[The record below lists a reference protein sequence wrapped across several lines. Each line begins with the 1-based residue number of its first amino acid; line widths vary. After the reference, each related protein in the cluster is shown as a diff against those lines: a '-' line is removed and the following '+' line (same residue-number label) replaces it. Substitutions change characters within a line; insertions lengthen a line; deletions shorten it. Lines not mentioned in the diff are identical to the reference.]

1 MSPPVLGSCSL
12 PETPP
17 EVSLSQ
23 CSLLIPR
30 KKLRVSLP
38 GPWSP
43 LGLLLGLG
51 RPPGRASGV
60 HLVQPE
66 VLCLLWC
73 PLLPEKPGVSGR
85 GGGGSPAPYHS
96 PEALCMVPR
105 WEVSHGKRALGK
117 NGPDLQRRRRAR
129 RLGLSPHG
137 GIGQSGWGGVLCG
150 WHRVWELH
158 PGMFSKRSDGGIPTR
173 FQDFILP
180 PLELGWGERWAAEW
194 TLWALG
200 AGSWGLNPGPP
211 LSGLDQLS
219 FRDPG
224 S

>member
-1 MSPPVLGSCSL
+1 M
-12 PETPP
+12 PP

-85 GGGGSPAPYHS
+85 GGGGPLPPTIPLKHFAWFPDGRCHMGS
-96 PEALCMVPR
+96 VP
-105 WEVSHGKRALGK
+105 WGKMAQTCRGGAGPGGWDCHHMAALGSLA
-117 NGPDLQRRRRAR
+117 GGGCSVGGTVSGSFILACFQRDLMEAYQPAFRISSCLLWSWGGER
-129 RLGLSPHG
+129 GGQLSGHG
-137 GIGQSGWGGVLCG
+137 GL
-150 WHRVWELH
+150 WE
-158 PGMFSKRSDGGIPTR
+158 
-173 FQDFILP
+173 Q
-180 PLELGWGERWAAEW
+180 
-194 TLWALG
+194 G
-200 AGSWGLNPGPP
+200 AGV
-211 LSGLDQLS
+211 
-219 FRDPG
+219 
-224 S
+224 

>member
-17 EVSLSQ
+17 EASLSQ
-23 CSLLIPR
+23 CSLLIPQ

-66 VLCLLWC
+66 ALCLLWC

-85 GGGGSPAPYHS
+85 GGGGPLPPCHS

-117 NGPDLQRRRRAR
+117 NGPDLQRRGGVR

-137 GIGQSGWGGVLCG
+137 SVGQSGWGG
-150 WHRVWELH
+150 
-158 PGMFSKRSDGGIPTR
+158 GGR
-173 FQDFILP
+173 CSVGGAVSGSFILACFQRDLMAAYQP
-180 PLELGWGERWAAEW
+180 AFRISSCFLWSWSGERGGQLSGHSG
-194 TLWALG
+194 LWEQG
-200 AGSWGLNPGPP
+200 AGV
-211 LSGLDQLS
+211 
-219 FRDPG
+219 
-224 S
+224 